1 MRKTAV
7 PRLMLLRALAAAFV
21 GAFAAFLAL
30 RPTHGFER
38 LARWH
43 TPGTTFRRHQLSA
56 SGEVLIVITVFA
68 TALGVPLLPTPFAFA
83 EILGAPR

>member
-30 RPTHGFER
+30 RPSHGFER
-38 LARWH
+38 LARLH
-43 TPGTTFRRHQLSA
+43 TPGTTFPRHQLSA
-56 SGEVLIVITVFA
+56 LGEVGIVITVFT
-68 TALGVPLLPTPFAFA
+68 TALGVALLPTPLAFA
-83 EILGAPR
+83 EILAAPR